1 MTCVYRELHHQKCT
15 GFSSAGLDF
24 TAWSHALQKLPN
36 GDRSNPTN
44 DTTEITR
51 DLRIED
57 PAPEEAGDKTCQQ
70 HGRKRD

>member
-1 MTCVYRELHHQKCT
+1 VGLHLCSQL
-15 GFSSAGLDF
+15 GFSWAGLDF

-70 HGRKRD
+70 HGRERD